1 MRADRSSSRVQVAA
15 VILTYNEELNISEC
29 LESVADLPQEIFV
42 VDSGSTDRTIEL
54 CRQYTDHIYTHDFVD
69 SATQWNWALYNL
81 PLSWDWI
88 LPLDADHRLDERL
101 KSEIRSIV
109 LNPAADINGY
119 FSRHQYL
126 FMGHPIRGFKNHGLR
141 LFRRSKTRMD
151 TSEMVDFRFVVDG
164 KTANLKGCTFE
175 DNRKEASIDF
185 WIDKHQKFSSR
196 TATEEVLRRVGEV
209 QWTTHPRLLGNPD
222 ERIIWL
228 KERWY
233 FMPLYVRPF
242 LYFFYRYFL
251 RLGFLDGVTGL
262 VYHFL
267 QALWF
272 RLLVD
277 IKIADLRKR
286 IDSGEVTVK
295 ELAGTVAT
303 RFASAV
309 SETASGSTS
318 RGANR
323 ESTSLK
329 AEPDPG

>member
-1 MRADRSSSRVQVAA
+1 MEAYYGSEKVQVSA
-15 VILTYNEELNISEC
+15 VVLTYNEELNISAC
-29 LESVADLPQEIFV
+29 LESIADLPQEIFV
-42 VDSGSTDRTIEL
+42 VDSGSTDRTVEV
-54 CRQYTDHIYTHDFVD
+54 CRKYTDRIYTHDFID
-69 SATQWNWALYNL
+69 SASQWNWALSNL

-88 LPLDADHRLDERL
+88 LPLDADHRLDDRL
-101 KSEIRSIV
+101 KNEIRAVI
-109 LNPAADINGY
+109 LNPDGVVDGY

-164 KTANLKGCTFE
+164 KTAILSGCTYE

-196 TATEEVLRRVGEV
+196 TATEEVLRRMGEIR
-209 QWTTHPRLLGNPD
+209 WTIHPRLLGNPD

-262 VYHFL
+262 VYHVL

-272 RLLVD
+272 RLLID
-277 IKIADLRKR
+277 MKIAKLQSQ
-286 IDSGEVTVK
+286 IDNGEVSVR
-295 ELAGTVAT
+295 ELAGSVSS
-303 RFASAV
+303 RF
-309 SETASGSTS
+309 
-318 RGANR
+318 
-323 ESTSLK
+323 
-329 AEPDPG
+329 